1 MSIESEHQLKAPL
14 TAVAVMTLDFQAKQ
28 RLALINKH
36 ATGPIANEFRKGLWT
51 GGIVQRTH
59 TAVFG

>member
-14 TAVAVMTLDFQAKQ
+14 TDFQAKQ

-59 TAVFG
+59 TTVFG